1 MAKEPEVYVGKEGA
15 QELYRRI
22 KAEIGKF
29 SAYQKAD
36 PEGTDRHPAVSDP
49 STKIIYLVEVAGTPD
64 PDHYK
69 EWIWAQPEGQE
80 GNWVCIGDTSMNDNS
95 WKQWSEDNG
104 STSSSDESV
113 YVGQNNSI
121 ERDDTY
127 VIGQANTVTV
137 TDETDYSGTD
147 VVEIGSENTA
157 TDAANTYQLGKEN
170 TVTGNN
176 LANKEQYPHSMAMN
190 LGRNNTITG
199 EGVNIGKDNVSSTFG
214 VTVGQRNQATDASI
228 AIGEDV
234 DSYRGSISI
243 GHGKPSS
250 GSTMLSMLAMS
261 VNGEEI
267 PAQKVKLDLTEYTY
281 YESAAV
287 FKTAS
292 NTYEWGEIND
302 FSTRIVIFVN
312 ETLNTYLVGGN
323 TCTYETVTGYFDE
336 NGSFIS
342 STDPE
347 HDAKTY
353 RRIFSTNDVSL
364 NPLFYCSM
372 HPNDGTMVQVP
383 GYVRKTDTQPATGT
397 VLDSAGFAE
406 LSARMSINDNSYD
419 NINVHT
425 DDLSAPAMK
434 CYYGGT
440 NRPFYTQYSVYGY
453 RDDNNNFIP
462 YNDVTKYKSNAFT
475 WETIPADELHTSVLD
490 PAVVGYET
498 PKTISRNDSIAI
510 GKSMEADTS
519 SFGIGIGTLYPQVM
533 YERES
538 DAGGWIGYTDT
549 RYKTLTISQVD
560 GSVAQ
565 SGWITYNR
573 VWFNSKVDDV
583 SWSASAPSRTVMGNS
598 IAIVNTGSSSSY
610 NNYLSGASVGIGNGL
625 KLTDNSFGFGTNIE
639 GDNNSV
645 LVGANLTAQVG
656 GSTLVGRDIAV
667 KIGDSD
673 NDGGSINGEYDGGL
687 VAFGMSIAPSPGSVT
702 VGRSGVTTGR
712 GSIAV
717 GASGISATR
726 GSVVYG
732 RNGVSAEGRATAIGT
747 DGISAKNASIT
758 VGLDSI
764 SAEDGSAAFGT
775 GGISA
780 YSGSISI
787 GRNGNS
793 ARSGSMALGFS
804 NQAES
809 GSTSVG
815 AQSVARSGA
824 FTFGRG
830 MTAESAGI
838 SIGTTGGNQAAGGRS
853 AQGGIV
859 KYKNPDNIYVPI
871 KGSIRVK
878 SGYSIDHVRV
888 FRNVSYDGT
897 TYDYAVLGIDSG
909 YYNSNS
915 TVYLYKNGTEVTS
928 VYRTDIRNAFSTA
941 SEEYWRIKNG
951 SAYSFVRFVAE
962 KTYNELGNLKNLKE
976 YLEINPR
983 TFTQNEQVYVYA
995 DGFNYPTTGL
1005 TYNNWIPLSSCTF
1018 DVYDYWTGVMLGYGA
1033 DAWNRLTASGG
1044 YNKGIAIGANA
1055 HAEGCSFAMAPN
1067 YDVMGSSSTVSIGN
1081 RLNASSNGLPTSLDY
1096 DIYYNGNSISANGY
1110 SAAIGLESIT
1120 ATGHSFALGN
1130 QSLRAYGH
1138 STAIGTDGVYA
1149 DRYSLSIGCKT
1160 NDAYNYSFAIGQ
1172 NSNFATGYSFAIGN
1186 NSNTASGYSL
1196 AIGTNSNQARD
1207 YSLAIGDGN
1216 NAETYSSVFGYNS
1229 KAYHNSIVL
1238 GKYASAFDYST
1249 SIGINTGAYNYST
1262 AIGDG
1267 IGAYDNSFGVGRW
1280 GTVKNYSV
1288 SLGDSNYVDY
1298 YSLAMGRSNDSDNR
1312 SVAIGDNN
1320 RSSQYAVAMGRE
1332 NTARGENVA
1341 IGIRNSVNND
1351 SYSGSH
1357 GIAIGEGN
1365 TSRYGGYNIAFGLN
1379 NAASREA
1386 ISIGTGNSV
1395 TGWSIG
1401 LGIRNNSTDDS
1412 GAHSTLIGYNNNS
1425 TSNLEK
1431 LEKSIRVKYEKQEA
1445 LEKEIARYN
1454 TVHNKALALVRDYT
1468 SSSEYTTYANYEQAL
1483 YDYYVNGGPNPGYNQ
1498 SYYDIK
1504 NSLVNYPAI
1513 IMSSTDW
1520 DNWYNGYNYGYYYMA
1535 EACDYYQYYIW
1546 YQDDYYLDYYKE
1558 YRDYAYQYLPA
1569 WLDLMKTYAANNMT
1583 DDYVA
1588 TLTEI
1593 IDAIADRP
1601 EIVPMDIFYTGTSGY
1616 YQSDYYKLVGE
1627 FYESYNSRSYATQG
1641 RMPNKLQY
1649 DYRDYDSES
1658 TSLRLIIQ
1666 NIIRSG
1672 SSGVYIDEV
1681 EEIPCNSILMGSGN
1695 ESRHYNSILIGANNR
1710 SAAPTSEKA
1719 KTDDDGFTLAVGY
1732 RNTVGRNYDIAIGYM
1747 SEANGGENVAIQHST
1762 AGNGKQSYHNL
1773 AMFDSKA
1780 YGTGNVAL
1788 QHAEVKSGYRNL
1800 AMFDSTIDAG
1810 VLNIVHGNSKLVC
1823 TGDGNINNFV
1833 LAESTF
1839 TGTGGSGGN
1848 YIQYNSLF
1856 NSEISTSGAMF
1867 FSRFFRTNGIVEGG
1881 GNGAANSEYF
1891 ANKDLQLISNS
1902 ADRNLLFGNIS
1913 AGLRASSI
1921 ARNLFFGNDN
1931 RYGALGLN
1939 ATTISDCIISTMH
1952 ALQFSTGAFTDNV
1965 LLDSRLLGNASD
1977 FTTNVLLGRSI
1988 AELQWTEGLGMPVT
2002 YNFLFNARLN
2012 LTNHYCSQTVLFDCV
2027 ASNVYDSF
2035 AFGFGDTAE
2044 EGLSQGLY
2052 DSSRM
2057 VTFGDGIIRNSS
2069 DTFHFGANNE
2079 ITSVYDSTVFGRM
2092 NTIYGSDIGGATSLG
2107 SLRLLGSSNT
2117 VNGYAITNTI
2127 IGNTNS
2133 IYGTSILNHCGADN
2147 NIILGNANGIY
2158 AQYMVSGNTIIGGG
2172 NYITGV
2178 TPDVTLI
2185 DSAAELNSIDHACMV
2200 KVIHDSAVPT
2210 GESYTYISS
2219 EAYYYY
2225 SNGTL
2230 TRFYT
2235 WTTGLTDVIKA
2246 TAIVMTGSSLASAF
2260 NAGTLQ
2266 EFTWYYSTSSQSNVS
2281 IPEGEMLWNSS
2292 SYYYDGTT
2300 VTEMESGTNGRYIF
2314 RNAIIG
2320 DANVIHNNVAGFTV
2334 LGGNNTITYTAPR
2347 TLDDCIS
2354 FGLVQGNNNTA
2365 NDGSNIVCLGNGNR
2379 STGHNS
2385 VAIGDQLVSNQWQT
2399 VIGKYNSPIE
2409 GPNRLDTEN
2418 PQDASKALFII
2429 GNGYSEKDDADW
2441 QKEEYI
2447 TRSNAMVVYADGTV
2461 RAKKFVSD
2469 EPELE
2474 LTAGTG
2480 ITLTPDMSAG
2490 TNTVAVSQDL
2500 ADFITFLAS
2509 KPATGRYT
2517 INSVDGVLS
2526 WVQIGTTQV

>member
-157 TDAANTYQLGKEN
+157 TDAANTYQLGREN

-176 LANKEQYPHSMAMN
+176 LANKDQYPHSMAMN
-190 LGRNNTITG
+190 LGRNNAITG
-199 EGVNIGKDNVSSTFG
+199 EGVNIGKDNVASTFG
-214 VTVGQRNQATDASI
+214 INIGQRNQATNASV

-234 DSYRGSISI
+234 DSYSGSISI

-336 NGSFIS
+336 NGNFIS

-397 VLDSAGFAE
+397 VLDSAEFAE

-462 YNDVTKYKSNAFT
+462 YNDVTKYKSNAFA
-475 WETIPADELHTSVLD
+475 WETIPADELHASELD

-510 GKSMEADTS
+510 GKSMKADTS

-533 YERES
+533 YEKAS
-538 DAGGWIGYTDT
+538 DANGWIGYTDT

-573 VWFNSKVDDV
+573 VWFNTKVDDV
-583 SWSASAPSRTVMGNS
+583 SWSASSPSRTVMGNS

-656 GSTLVGRDIAV
+656 GSTLVGRDISV

-787 GRNGNS
+787 GRNRNS

-838 SIGTTGGNQAAGGRS
+838 SIGTTGGNQASRDRS
-853 AQGGIV
+853 ASGSIV
-859 KYKNPDNIYVPI
+859 KYKNPDNVFVPVR
-871 KGSIRVK
+871 GSIRVK

-888 FRNVSYDGT
+888 FRNVSYNGT

-915 TVYLYKNGTEVTS
+915 TVYLYKNGAEVTR
-928 VYRTDIRNAFSTA
+928 VGRTDIRNAFNTS

-962 KTYNELGNLKNLKE
+962 KTDNELGNLKNLKE

-983 TFTQNEQVYVYA
+983 TFTHNEQVYVYA

-1005 TYNNWIPLSSCTF
+1005 TYDNWIPLSSCTF
-1018 DVYDYWTGVMLGYGA
+1018 DVYDYWTGAMLGYGT
-1033 DAWNRLTASGG
+1033 DTWNKLTASGG

-1055 HAEGCSFAMAPN
+1055 HAEGCSFAIAPN
-1067 YDVMGSSSTVSIGN
+1067 YNVMGSSSTVSIGN
-1081 RLNASSNGLPTSLDY
+1081 RLKAYSNGLPTSLEY
-1096 DIYYNGNSISANGY
+1096 DIYYNDISANGY
-1110 SAAIGLESIT
+1110 SAAIGIESIT

-1138 STAIGTDGVYA
+1138 STAIGTNGVYA

-1172 NSNFATGYSFAIGN
+1172 NSNFATGYSFAIGT

-1229 KAYHNSIVL
+1229 KAYHSSIAL

-1249 SIGINTGAYNYST
+1249 SIGINTKAYNVST

-1267 IGAYDNSFGVGRW
+1267 IEVYDSSFGVGRW

-1288 SLGDSNYVDY
+1288 SVGESNYVEH
-1298 YSLAMGRSNDSDNR
+1298 SALAMGRWNNSDNR
-1312 SVAIGDNN
+1312 SVAIGDTN
-1320 RSSQYAVAMGRE
+1320 RSSQYAVTMGRD

-1341 IGIRNSVNND
+1341 IGIRNGADNASF
-1351 SYSGSH
+1351 SGCH

-1365 TSRYGGYNIAFGLN
+1365 TSMEGGYNISFGLGN
-1379 NAASREA
+1379 TASREA
-1386 ISIGTGNSV
+1386 VSIGSRNNV
-1395 TGWSIG
+1395 HGWSIALGVNNTSYEGYGGHATMIGQFNTSTSDQEVIHKEFQGDFIPGVPYEPTEIELSQVSQYRTAVHNALATGLTSSELALFDSYYAQYEDWG
-1401 LGIRNNSTDDS
+1401 LGRTDNYPSPSQEINNISNQFKTLPPYNLTADDKATAVDIFSGTPPFDDWEAMKALYLSIFELASKYDSSVTNAFIQELRNTNSDEELTS
-1412 GAHSTLIGYNNNS
+1412 CLNNHTEMNGPFMKLQQSASYEGEPIQGKLTEEQYNIYESNS
-1425 TSNLEK
+1425 YSLSNL
-1431 LEKSIRVKYEKQEA
+1431 LRQIRRK
-1445 LEKEIARYN
+1445 IG
-1454 TVHNKALALVRDYT
+1454 T
-1468 SSSEYTTYANYEQAL
+1468 SSEGHY
-1483 YDYYVNGGPNPGYNQ
+1483 
-1498 SYYDIK
+1498 
-1504 NSLVNYPAI
+1504 
-1513 IMSSTDW
+1513 
-1520 DNWYNGYNYGYYYMA
+1520 
-1535 EACDYYQYYIW
+1535 
-1546 YQDDYYLDYYKE
+1546 
-1558 YRDYAYQYLPA
+1558 
-1569 WLDLMKTYAANNMT
+1569 
-1583 DDYVA
+1583 
-1588 TLTEI
+1588 EI
-1593 IDAIADRP
+1593 IDED
-1601 EIVPMDIFYTGTSGY
+1601 V
-1616 YQSDYYKLVGE
+1616 V
-1627 FYESYNSRSYATQG
+1627 
-1641 RMPNKLQY
+1641 
-1649 DYRDYDSES
+1649 
-1658 TSLRLIIQ
+1658 
-1666 NIIRSG
+1666 
-1672 SSGVYIDEV
+1672 
-1681 EEIPCNSILMGSGN
+1681 CNSFIVGN
-1695 ESRHYNSILIGANNR
+1695 NNKSNHYNSILIGALNE
-1710 SAAPTSEKA
+1710 SQTPQVQPDATYHT
-1719 KTDDDGFTLAVGY
+1719 TDDDGFMIAVGY
-1732 RNTVGRNYDIAIGYM
+1732 RNVVGRNYDMAFGYLSKAI
-1747 SEANGGENVAIQHST
+1747 GGENVALQHSE
-1762 AGNGKQSYHNL
+1762 AEGYRNF
-1773 AMFDSKA
+1773 AAFDSKVRGTA
-1780 YGTGNVAL
+1780 NVLLGESTLIVPWDGGASGNINKLNAATHNLMFNSLSEHTTQPIYGYMQNVLLDVDLATDAQSVTENFIYGGAGHENNTKVELTAGYTVTGNVILGSQHGSKPL
-1788 QHAEVKSGYRNL
+1788 QITCTNAIIDNIISHPSSIVANASYAFHRNILIGQKHGSGNEPEPIMNITGAE
-1800 AMFDSTIDAG
+1800 TIIKNIVIHGSIIGKAKTFINNI
-1810 VLNIVHGNSKLVC
+1810 VLNDSQIESTYGQGDGGCVINNILLNNAKLVNTDVETWWAGLQPC
-1823 TGDGNINNFV
+1823 TDNIVVGANV
-1833 LAESTF
+1833 SD
-1839 TGTGGSGGN
+1839 S
-1848 YIQYNSLF
+1848 INSVI
-1856 NSEISTSGAMF
+1856 ISDS
-1867 FSRFFRTNGIVEGG
+1867 
-1881 GNGAANSEYF
+1881 GNGAQISDALRIFNFGDNNAMHVAEGRVFGGYNTIQCAKKFFISGDQNTVASNAETMVTANGDNAFTTIFGSYNSVTSTPDTVCAFGNAKNTIFGCYNAIRGSGVGDNSIFGSYNQIGSFNTDYNITECF
-1891 ANKDLQLISNS
+1891 VSGSDNLISSRVNAFTILGKSNS
-1902 ADRNLLFGNIS
+1902 VHCDGGPSGNKLWAI
-1913 AGLRASSI
+1913 G
-1921 ARNLFFGNDN
+1921 NGFVQGNDN
-1931 RYGALGLN
+1931 R
-1939 ATTISDCIISTMH
+1939 
-1952 ALQFSTGAFTDNV
+1952 
-1965 LLDSRLLGNASD
+1965 
-1977 FTTNVLLGRSI
+1977 
-1988 AELQWTEGLGMPVT
+1988 
-2002 YNFLFNARLN
+2002 
-2012 LTNHYCSQTVLFDCV
+2012 
-2027 ASNVYDSF
+2027 VY
-2035 AFGFGDTAE
+2035 FG
-2044 EGLSQGLY
+2044 S
-2052 DSSRM
+2052 
-2057 VTFGDGIIRNSS
+2057 
-2069 DTFHFGANNE
+2069 
-2079 ITSVYDSTVFGRM
+2079 
-2092 NTIYGSDIGGATSLG
+2092 NTIA
-2107 SLRLLGSSNT
+2107 
-2117 VNGYAITNTI
+2117 
-2127 IGNTNS
+2127 
-2133 IYGTSILNHCGADN
+2133 
-2147 NIILGNANGIY
+2147 
-2158 AQYMVSGNTIIGGG
+2158 M
-2172 NYITGV
+2172 
-2178 TPDVTLI
+2178 
-2185 DSAAELNSIDHACMV
+2185 
-2200 KVIHDSAVPT
+2200 
-2210 GESYTYISS
+2210 
-2219 EAYYYY
+2219 
-2225 SNGTL
+2225 
-2230 TRFYT
+2230 
-2235 WTTGLTDVIKA
+2235 
-2246 TAIVMTGSSLASAF
+2246 
-2260 NAGTLQ
+2260 
-2266 EFTWYYSTSSQSNVS
+2266 
-2281 IPEGEMLWNSS
+2281 
-2292 SYYYDGTT
+2292 
-2300 VTEMESGTNGRYIF
+2300 
-2314 RNAIIG
+2314 
-2320 DANVIHNNVAGFTV
+2320 
-2334 LGGNNTITYTAPR
+2334 
-2347 TLDDCIS
+2347 
-2354 FGLVQGNNNTA
+2354 
-2365 NDGSNIVCLGNGNR
+2365 GNGNIVE
-2379 STGHNS
+2379 GHNS
-2385 VAIGDQLVSNQWQT
+2385 VAIGCQLKSNQWQT
-2399 VIGKYNSPIE
+2399 VIGKYNQPVD
-2409 GPNRLDTEN
+2409 GPDRLTSADDPSQSN
-2418 PQDASKALFII
+2418 KALFIV
-2429 GNGYSEKDDADW
+2429 GNGYSTKDDRDW
-2441 QKEEYI
+2441 KDEQFI
-2447 TRSNAMVVYADGTV
+2447 TRSNAMVVYANGDTVFGGNVNAANLPPAPSNDGRYALNCIVTNGVPSYSWVPVGTV
-2461 RAKKFVSD
+2461 
-2469 EPELE
+2469 
-2474 LTAGTG
+2474 
-2480 ITLTPDMSAG
+2480 
-2490 TNTVAVSQDL
+2490 TV
-2500 ADFITFLAS
+2500 
-2509 KPATGRYT
+2509 
-2517 INSVDGVLS
+2517 
-2526 WVQIGTTQV
+2526 